1 MIRHTVAFKLKHAE
15 GSAEEQEFL
24 SDALA
29 LANIPTVKKFE
40 RLKQV
45 SSKNKFTHGLS
56 MEFDDQP
63 AYQAYNVHPVHVA
76 FVKDRWMKEVTDF
89 METDYVAL

>member
-1 MIRHTVAFKLKHAE
+1 MIRHTVAFTLTHDE
-15 GSAEEQEFL
+15 GSPAEKEFL

-29 LANIPTVKKFE
+29 LASIPAVKKFE

-45 SSKNKFTHGLS
+45 SSKNRFKFDFS

-76 FVKDRWMKEVTDF
+76 FVRERWIKEVADF
-89 METDYVAL
+89 LETDYVAL